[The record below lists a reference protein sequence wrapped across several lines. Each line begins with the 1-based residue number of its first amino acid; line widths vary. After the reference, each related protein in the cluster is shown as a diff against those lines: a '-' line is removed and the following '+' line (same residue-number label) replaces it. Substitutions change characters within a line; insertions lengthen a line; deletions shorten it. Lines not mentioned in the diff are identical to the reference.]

1 MEPRYVSICFGTFA
15 SGLYGGN
22 FYCWVDASMIIRL
35 ITTTASGV
43 RNTLCFSQRT
53 LLQMKMDIYTSS
65 VQVIFMQLFLDVAP
79 HQDITASDSHPPS
92 MTIATN
98 VKNGL

>member
-35 ITTTASGV
+35 ITTTASV
-43 RNTLCFSQRT
+43 
-53 LLQMKMDIYTSS
+53 KMDIYTSS